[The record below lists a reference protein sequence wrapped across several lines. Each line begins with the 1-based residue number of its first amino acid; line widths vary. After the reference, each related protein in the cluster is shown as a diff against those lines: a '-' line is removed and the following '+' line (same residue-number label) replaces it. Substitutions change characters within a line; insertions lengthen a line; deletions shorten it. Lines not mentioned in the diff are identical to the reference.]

1 MIIVMEIKKTI
12 QKARA
17 KAKPKSKSKPKS
29 STKPT
34 PNELNLSFH
43 QALPQTLVPRQY
55 FSCEWNAT
63 SIALYLQTNSL
74 PKCFQYLARPDYAMP
89 FLFNEYY
96 ENLWSDYLMEVTMRR
111 RFRTL
116 LYYWRIR
123 QIDKKPQDL
132 TDPITFMP
140 IETCVSVYD
149 MRAKR
154 KYCFDANSILKSI
167 TKNLF
172 HQQYTMPDAQ
182 PPKNVITNVPFTL
195 QQLTSLYEQL
205 KSKSNAAYFVYYR
218 KLEFLLPRW
227 KLHMLPTLSLAAIQ
241 SELNDPN
248 SADGRDIFLDF
259 VKDFMET
266 AQLPLT
272 EHFET
277 ILEDATEWYYD
288 DPLLSKFR
296 SLCIN
301 HYESRL
307 FRVDIHN
314 TLICAFM
321 NLFKKN
327 YPNGPLWKKVIAR
340 QIKETEE
347 LRRAEAMELDD

>member
-1 MIIVMEIKKTI
+1 MEIKKKRGRGKGKGKE
-12 QKARA
+12 KAA
-17 KAKPKSKSKPKS
+17 KKAKGT
-29 STKPT
+29 TKASV
-34 PNELNLSFH
+34 NELHLSFYTP
-43 QALPQTLVPRQY
+43 LPKTLVPQQY

-63 SIALYLQTNSL
+63 SIALYLQTKSMAA
-74 PKCFQYLARPDYAMP
+74 CFQQLARPSYEMP
-89 FLFNEYY
+89 PIFQDYY

-123 QIDKKPQDL
+123 RIDKKFQDL

-140 IETCVSVYD
+140 IESCVSVYD
-149 MRAKR
+149 MKTRR
-154 KYCFDANSILKSI
+154 KYCFEANSIIKSI

-172 HQQYTMPDAQ
+172 FQQYTMPDAQ

-195 QQLTSLYEQL
+195 QQLISLYEQL

-218 KLEFLLPRW
+218 KLGFLLPRW
-227 KLHMLPTLSLAAIQ
+227 KFHMLPTLSLAAIQ
-241 SELNDPN
+241 SEPSDSN

-277 ILEDATEWYYD
+277 ILEDAVEWYYD

-296 SLCIN
+296 NLCIN

-307 FRVDIHN
+307 FRIDIHS
-314 TLICAFM
+314 TILCAFI

-327 YPNGPLWKKVIAR
+327 YPAGPLWKKVIDR

-347 LRRAEAMELDD
+347 LRKVEEMEVDD

>member
-1 MIIVMEIKKTI
+1 MEFKQPI
-12 QKARA
+12 QKKRE
-17 KAKPKSKSKPKS
+17 KAKSKSKFKS
-29 STKPT
+29 KAKSKICGKS
-34 PNELNLSFH
+34 ESLLQMSF
-43 QALPQTLVPRQY
+43 QKALPQTLVPRQY

-63 SIALYLQTNSL
+63 SIALYLQTKSIVA
-74 PKCFQYLARPDYAMP
+74 CFKYLARPDYSMP

-96 ENLWSDYLMEVTMRR
+96 ENLWSDFLMEVQMRR

-116 LYYWRIR
+116 LYHWRLR

-140 IETCVSVYD
+140 IESCVTVYD
-149 MRAKR
+149 MKMRR
-154 KYCFDANSILKSI
+154 KYCFEANSLIKSI

-172 HQQYTMPDAQ
+172 FQQYTMPDAQ
-182 PPKNVITNVPFTL
+182 PPKNVITNTPFSSN
-195 QQLTSLYEQL
+195 QLMSLYEQL

-218 KLEFLLPRW
+218 KLGFLLPRW

-241 SELNDPN
+241 SELNDSK

-272 EHFET
+272 EYFET
-277 ILEDATEWYYD
+277 FLEDAVEWYYD
-288 DPLLSKFR
+288 DPLLSKLR

-301 HYESRL
+301 YYESRL
-307 FRVDIHN
+307 FRIDIHN
-314 TLICAFM
+314 TILCAFI
-321 NLFKKN
+321 NLYKKHI
-327 YPNGPLWKKVIAR
+327 PGGTLWKKVIDR

-347 LRRAEAMELDD
+347 LRRAEAMEVDD